1 MEEQKAKQ
9 KASKKQEGKPSNIIR
24 ENEPDRRA
32 PARDEEDDEP
42 VEQHQPAQKMNFDPN
57 AKHSAF
63 VEEAKK
69 LMQEGD
75 DDRPKDD
82 APAAGGGVKIVRKL
96 GPQKK
101 GAAGNNANQQNAY
114 TKKVGGESLGSAPS
128 KGQGGGSGFSEN
140 DIEFMKK
147 AIQILCQSTNPLG
160 KSIDFVTDDI
170 DSMSKEYEYWRRES
184 LACQSKLEEQQK
196 ITEEVIQPLQD
207 QQAELEEKIKEQMA
221 KINAIKSQIMH
232 NDISIQNLLY
242 SVIQTR

>member
-1 MEEQKAKQ
+1 MMR
-9 KASKKQEGKPSNIIR
+9 N
-24 ENEPDRRA
+24 
-32 PARDEEDDEP
+32 DDDDDATP
-42 VEQHQPAQKMNFDPN
+42 VQQQRMQFDNAQK
-57 AKHSAF
+57 HGAF

-69 LMQEGD
+69 LMQQD
-75 DDRPKDD
+75 DDDEGGAKQD
-82 APAAGGGVKIVRKL
+82 APAAGGGVKIARKL

-101 GAAGNNANQQNAY
+101 PAAGTAQKQDQFQ
-114 TKKVGGESLGSAPS
+114 KKVGGEVAKTAPS
-128 KGQGGGSGFSEN
+128 AGAATGGFSEN

-184 LACQSKLEEQQK
+184 LACQSKLEEQQR
-196 ITEEVIQPLQD
+196 ITEEVVQPLHD
-207 QQAELEEKIKEQMA
+207 QLADIEEKIREQQA

>member
-1 MEEQKAKQ
+1 MMR
-9 KASKKQEGKPSNIIR
+9 N
-24 ENEPDRRA
+24 D
-32 PARDEEDDEP
+32 DDDDERIP
-42 VEQHQPAQKMNFDPN
+42 VQQQRMQYDNAQK
-57 AKHSAF
+57 HGAF

-69 LMQEGD
+69 LMQQD
-75 DDRPKDD
+75 DDDEGGAKQD
-82 APAAGGGVKIVRKL
+82 APAAGGGVKIARKL

-101 GAAGNNANQQNAY
+101 PAAGSSKQDQFQ
-114 TKKVGGESLGSAPS
+114 KKVGGEVAKTAPS
-128 KGQGGGSGFSEN
+128 AGAATGGFSEN

-184 LACQSKLEEQQK
+184 LACQSKLEEQQR
-196 ITEEVIQPLQD
+196 ITEEVVQPLHD
-207 QQAELEEKIKEQMA
+207 QLADIEEKIREQQS